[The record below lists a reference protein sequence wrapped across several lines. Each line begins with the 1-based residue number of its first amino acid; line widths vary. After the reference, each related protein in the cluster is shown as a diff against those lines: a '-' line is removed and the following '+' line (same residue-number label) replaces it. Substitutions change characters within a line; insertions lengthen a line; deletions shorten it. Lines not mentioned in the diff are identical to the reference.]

1 VFSRSSS
8 TLTHTGRKT
17 WKKIIEV
24 FKDMERLTKA
34 FALYKKKRKEKR
46 KSHLINLREVS
57 SYSWWL
63 METSCL
69 QFVTGL

>member
-1 VFSRSSS
+1 
-8 TLTHTGRKT
+8 
-17 WKKIIEV
+17 
-24 FKDMERLTKA
+24 MERLTKA

-69 QFVTGL
+69 QFVTGLQKNSQVSWKTHCYGYLFLDVLI